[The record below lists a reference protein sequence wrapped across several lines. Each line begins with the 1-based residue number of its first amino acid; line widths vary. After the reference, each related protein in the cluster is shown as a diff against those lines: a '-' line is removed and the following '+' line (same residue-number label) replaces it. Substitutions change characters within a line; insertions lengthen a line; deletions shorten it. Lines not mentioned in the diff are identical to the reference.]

1 MKLYDF
7 ARSGNCYKIRLFLSL
22 IHMPHETVTVDLFK
36 GEHREPWFLD
46 INPEACVPVLVD
58 GGMTLQDSVAI
69 LVYLARRW
77 DDGHWFPKEALAAA
91 VVTRWLAFEQGMMRY
106 GLARGRSIALNN
118 PVKLAGT
125 GNLEECRQIGTG
137 ALNLLETQLSRTV
150 WLVGDAHPTIADI
163 ACYPYSLLAPD
174 AGLSLEPYPAIRG
187 WFKKIEALPG
197 YRVM

>member
-22 IHMPHETVTVDLFK
+22 IHMPHETVTVDLSK

-46 INPEACVPVLVD
+46 INPEACVPVFVD

-77 DDGHWFPKEALAAA
+77 ADGHWFPKEALAAA
-91 VVTRWLAFEQGMMRY
+91 MVTRWLAFEQGMMRY

-118 PVKLAGT
+118 PIKLAGT
-125 GNLEECRQIGTG
+125 GNLEECRQIGAG

-163 ACYPYSLLAPD
+163 GCYPYSLLAPD